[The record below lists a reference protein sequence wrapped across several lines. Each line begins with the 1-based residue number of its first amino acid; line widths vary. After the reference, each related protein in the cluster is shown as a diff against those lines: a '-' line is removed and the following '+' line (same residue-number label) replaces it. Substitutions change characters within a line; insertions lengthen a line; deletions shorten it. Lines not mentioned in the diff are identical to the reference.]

1 MAKQLDGAT
10 ARLGTER
17 VGRLLLEYSIPSI
30 IGMVMMSLYNIV
42 DRIFIGQGVGP
53 LAISGLALTFPL
65 TALVTAIGTL
75 IGVGSAARISIV
87 LGMRDIKWARNILG
101 NAFVLTFLLSAVLIT
116 CSMLYLDDILRAFG
130 GSDQTIPYAKDYLR
144 IVIPGSVLSNLSYS
158 FSNIMRASGYPS
170 KSMYTI
176 LIGVGLNIL
185 LDPLFIFGFGM
196 EIKGAAVATVI
207 SMFVSSLFVLSHF
220 FNPKHP
226 VHFRR
231 DCWVP
236 KKRIIRNIVSIG
248 MAPFLMNLAASI
260 VNVIMNNQLVREGG
274 DLAIGAFGIINS
286 YGILIVMTAMGL
298 CQGMQP
304 IVGFNYGAQ
313 KLKRMKDVLKL
324 TIRTA
329 TLIMVVGFVACE
341 LVPRLLVR
349 ALTTDPG
356 LIEISARGLRLAYVM
371 LPVVGFQIVVST
383 FFQSISKA
391 WKAIFMGLSRQV
403 IFLIPA
409 LYFFSRWFG
418 LTGVWLSIPFAD
430 FLASAVAALFLLS
443 EKRVFYPKA
452 ARRV

>member
-1 MAKQLDGAT
+1 
-10 ARLGTER
+10 
-17 VGRLLLEYSIPSI
+17 
-30 IGMVMMSLYNIV
+30 
-42 DRIFIGQGVGP
+42 
-53 LAISGLALTFPL
+53 
-65 TALVTAIGTL
+65 
-75 IGVGSAARISIV
+75 
-87 LGMRDIKWARNILG
+87 
-101 NAFVLTFLLSAVLIT
+101 
-116 CSMLYLDDILRAFG
+116 
-130 GSDQTIPYAKDYLR
+130 
-144 IVIPGSVLSNLSYS
+144 
-158 FSNIMRASGYPS
+158 
-170 KSMYTI
+170 MYTI

-349 ALTTDPG
+349 AFTTDPG
-356 LIEISARGLRLAYVM
+356 LIDISARGLSACICHAAGRRV
-371 LPVVGFQIVVST
+371 PDRG
-383 FFQSISKA
+383 
-391 WKAIFMGLSRQV
+391 
-403 IFLIPA
+403 
-409 LYFFSRWFG
+409 LYFFPVHQQG
-418 LTGVWLSIPFAD
+418 LESDFHGALPAGD
-430 FLASAVAALFLLS
+430 FLDTGPLFLFPLVRPDGRLAQYS
-443 EKRVFYPKA
+443 VRGFSG
-452 ARRV
+452 RRR

>member
-1 MAKQLDGAT
+1 
-10 ARLGTER
+10 
-17 VGRLLLEYSIPSI
+17 
-30 IGMVMMSLYNIV
+30 
-42 DRIFIGQGVGP
+42 
-53 LAISGLALTFPL
+53 
-65 TALVTAIGTL
+65 
-75 IGVGSAARISIV
+75 
-87 LGMRDIKWARNILG
+87 MRDIKWARNILG

-304 IVGFNYGAQ
+304 IVGFQ
-313 KLKRMKDVLKL
+313 LRS
-324 TIRTA
+324 
-329 TLIMVVGFVACE
+329 
-341 LVPRLLVR
+341 PRSSSV
-349 ALTTDPG
+349 
-356 LIEISARGLRLAYVM
+356 
-371 LPVVGFQIVVST
+371 
-383 FFQSISKA
+383 
-391 WKAIFMGLSRQV
+391 
-403 IFLIPA
+403 
-409 LYFFSRWFG
+409 
-418 LTGVWLSIPFAD
+418 
-430 FLASAVAALFLLS
+430 
-443 EKRVFYPKA
+443 
-452 ARRV
+452 